1 MAADRSSELAADLA
15 RLWVGRNLDELTT
28 PAAKYLTTGSA
39 TDWGMATE
47 IVSAVPPITLGGGI
61 PDPATLPRQALAAAM
76 ARAVDTPQLDDSP
89 LRYGGPEGF
98 EPLRELLAERY
109 TRDRG
114 FPVTAGHFLLTNGS
128 AGAIDQICS
137 AFISPGDVII
147 TEAPT
152 FSGTLRTFR
161 GHEAEIV
168 PIGMDNDGMRVDD
181 LGPLIERLTAEGKRV
196 KFVYTISNFHNPMGV
211 TLSHERRNTLLR
223 VAAEHGVF
231 VLDDDAYGELYFPGW
246 EAPPALSAM
255 SECNGVISV
264 GTFSKIVATGLRVGW
279 IHATPAILDRVT
291 RVRFEMG
298 NSPALQRMVYE
309 FAKDGHLDE
318 HIASMRKVYE
328 RKLDALC
335 DGLREYCEPYLSFRR
350 PGGGFFLWVEL
361 HNGLDGL
368 EVQQA
373 AIAEGLIAAGG
384 YGFYPDRK
392 DPGNHMRLAYSWVR
406 EDELHEAAR
415 RLAIAC
421 AKVAERHSAD
431 SK

>member
-1 MAADRSSELAADLA
+1 MTAERSPRLAAELA
-15 RLWVGRNLDELTT
+15 RLWVGRNLDDLTS

-39 TDWGMATE
+39 TDWGMATSIE
-47 IVSAVPPITLGGGI
+47 SAVPPITLGGGI
-61 PDPATLPRQALAAAM
+61 PDPDTLPRRALAEAM
-76 ARAVDTPQLDDSP
+76 ARAIDTEDDGP
-89 LRYGGPEGF
+89 LRYGGPEGYDV
-98 EPLRELLAERY
+98 LRAELAKRY

-114 FPVTAGHFLLTNGS
+114 FPVTEGHFLLTNGS
-128 AGAIDQICS
+128 AGAIDQLCS

-168 PIGMDNDGMRVDD
+168 PIGMDNDGMRVDG
-181 LGPLIERLTAEGKRV
+181 LEPLIARLQAEDKRI

-211 TLSHERRNTLLR
+211 TLSTARREALLR
-223 VAAEHGVF
+223 ITSKYGIF
-231 VLDDDAYGELYFPGW
+231 VLDDDAYGELFFPGW

-255 SECNGVISV
+255 SECHGVITV

-279 IHATPAILDRVT
+279 VHATPDVLDRVT

-298 NSPALQRMVYE
+298 NSPLLQRMVYE
-309 FAKDGHLDE
+309 FAKDGNLDR
-318 HIASMRKVYE
+318 HILSMRQVYL

-335 DGLREYCEPYLSFRR
+335 DGLREYCEPYLTFRR

-361 HNGLDGL
+361 RDGLDGL

-384 YGFYPDRK
+384 YGFFPDRK
-392 DPGNHMRLAYSWVR
+392 DDGNHMRLAFSWVR
-406 EDELHEAAR
+406 EDELREAAH

-421 AKVAERHSAD
+421 AKVAERHATQ